1 MNGKG
6 RSLFRARGLYEQ
18 RDTEHNGSPRVGD
31 VGEGESDMLR
41 TRAVTVYRCA
51 EGVGGESDSG
61 QGLTWTHLRCFRKS
75 S

>member
-31 VGEGESDMLR
+31 VGEGTSDMLR
-41 TRAVTVYRCA
+41 TRAVAVYRRA
-51 EGVGGESDSG
+51 EGISTASNP
-61 QGLTWTHLRCFRKS
+61 R
-75 S
+75 